1 MCKSGSE
8 RPEENEVKAMITSTS
23 NAKVKW
29 LQSLQKKSKVRREE
43 KLFIIE
49 GTRFFEETPN
59 ELLQEVYVAESAQD
73 SLKNLLINT
82 KYEIMSDNIFHMV
95 CDTMSPQGIL
105 AVVKQPAHNIEEML
119 TRENPFLLILEDLQD
134 PGNLGTIVRTAEG
147 AGVDG
152 IIMTKNCVDIY
163 NPKVVRSTMGAIYR
177 VPFYYLQEEDE
188 LNELLEQLKQ
198 KHIKTYAA
206 ALRQAQDYDAYA
218 YKEGTAFLI
227 GNEGNGLKDNT
238 IDACEYCVK
247 IPMCGGL
254 ESLNAA
260 VAAGILMYEGFRQ
273 RRH

>member
-1 MCKSGSE
+1 
-8 RPEENEVKAMITSTS
+8 MITSTS

-29 LQSLQKKSKVRREE
+29 LQSLQKKSKLRREE

-49 GTRFFEETPN
+49 GTRFFEETPSQ
-59 ELLQEVYVAESAQD
+59 LIKEVYVAESAQE

-82 KYEIMSDNIFHMV
+82 KYEVMSDNIFHGV
-95 CDTMSPQGIL
+95 CDTKTPQGIL
-105 AVVKQPAHNIEEML
+105 AVVSQPTHNIEEIL
-119 TRENPFLLILEDLQD
+119 KKENPLLLLLEDLQD

-177 VPFYYLQEEDE
+177 VPFCYLQEENE
-188 LNELLEQLKQ
+188 LSELLEQLKQ
-198 KHIKTYAA
+198 NHIKTYAA
-206 ALRQAQDYDAYA
+206 ALREAKDYDAYA

-227 GNEGNGLKDNT
+227 GNEGNGLKEDT
-238 IDACEYCVK
+238 IDGCEYCVK